1 MTQKSHKINPLI
13 RGLIIAAIALAA
25 LAAAFGIFWAIRV
38 NCFFE
43 GWVLAGHGFWE
54 SGRSIEKVTAADLA
68 VVDEVLGSNNIS
80 YKLNEDKDLVLVRN
94 YNTEKAIELLQNCG
108 YEFDGDIID

>member
-1 MTQKSHKINPLI
+1 MTQKAHKINPLI
-13 RGLIIAAIALAA
+13 RGLIIAAIVLAS

-43 GWVLAGHGFWE
+43 GWVLTGPGFYDDVYPP
-54 SGRSIEKVTAADLA
+54 EKVTAADLA
-68 VVDEVLGSNNIS
+68 VVDEVFGSNGIS

-94 YNTEKAIELLQNCG
+94 YNTEKAIELLRNCG
-108 YEFDGDIID
+108 YEFDGDIIC